1 MAGKHRKLGYSLAAA
16 TVLAASVVASNPAS
30 AGFEPFI
37 GELMLTPYNFCP
49 RGFAMAQG
57 QILAIQTNT
66 ALFSLLGTTYGGNGQ
81 QTFGLPDLRGRAP
94 IGMGQGPGLSDYDL
108 GQVGGTESTTL
119 TTLQMPSHSHRVQA
133 SNSLGTFGGPQDRYL
148 GASTTEGNKIYF
160 QGTPNKQMA
169 ADMLTSAGLGQPFSN
184 LNPYLALNWCIALE
198 GIFPSRP

>member
-57 QILAIQTNT
+57 QILSIQTNT